1 MFEQQDL
8 VIQAVEATLWELRV
22 RRRWRQKSSEQR
34 TGTLQGQGRLLP
46 PETQTLQPTAS
57 CLSPPNRTPAG
68 GGQDARAPGVLG
80 GDAGLNLA
88 TGLQSQEWEGLVA
101 LGPAWTPR
109 IFQSWMEGDVPECAP
124 PLLSALP
131 PPRPQTQLPS
141 WTYCPCYLAPGQHW
155 GGGSWEEGSSGCGKG
170 GCWASRELEVREVVP
185 HQC

>member
-131 PPRPQTQLPS
+131 PPPAPKPSFLPGPIVPVTWLQASTGAEGAGRRGAQAAGRGGAGHQES
-141 WTYCPCYLAPGQHW
+141 W
-155 GGGSWEEGSSGCGKG
+155 
-170 GCWASRELEVREVVP
+170 R
-185 HQC
+185 